1 MKLLAAATLC
11 VIMPFPVGMSVPVR
25 AEQPS
30 TADLILIHGKI
41 WTGNKGQPE
50 AEGLAVRGERLVA
63 VGKVSQVQR
72 LSGPK
77 TRSVDL
83 QGKRVV
89 PGFYDSHVH
98 LLGGGLQLSRVA
110 LRDCRDEAEFGR

>member
-1 MKLLAAATLC
+1 MRLLVAASLS
-11 VIMPFPVGMSVPVR
+11 VFMSVPVG

-30 TADLILIHGKI
+30 TAGLILIHGKI

-50 AEGLAVRGERLVA
+50 AEGLAVRGERIVA
-63 VGKVSQVQR
+63 VGKVGQIQR

-98 LLGGGLQLSRVA
+98 LLSGGLQLSRVP
-110 LRDCRDEAEFGR
+110 LRDCRDEAGFGRRLQEF